1 MRKCEKEKNFRYS
14 DLTAPPYYF
23 GPHLPV
29 SGIGRAKVKAE
40 DAVKANASPTAAKLG
55 PRPCVPA
62 KNPRRAELAEKA
74 EETNACLYFS

>member
-1 MRKCEKEKNFRYS
+1 MRKRGIL
-14 DLTAPPYYF
+14 DIQILLPPYYF

-62 KNPRRAELAEKA
+62 KNQPLDYKKNHGGIERVHGHQRR
-74 EETNACLYFS
+74 